1 MVAAGLQPDLR
12 SYSIAMNAMCEV
24 GDVDGAREV
33 LEALLA
39 SGVSPD
45 MRVYSTLAK
54 GRGVF
59 PGFRGLRIELDAF
72 FFCATF
78 RSLFSPDFS

>member
-1 MVAAGLQPDLR
+1 MVAGGLQPDLR

-59 PGFRGLRIELDAF
+59 PRV
-72 FFCATF
+72 
-78 RSLFSPDFS
+78 